1 MVELLSLLASGNPF
15 VTNCFEEASGLL
27 VLNLV
32 VASQNSL
39 RSVLR

>member
-1 MVELLSLLASGNPF
+1 MVELLLLIASGNPF
-15 VTNCFEEASGLL
+15 VTNCFEGASDRL

-39 RSVLR
+39 STFLR